1 MNQTTA
7 DRPLYRVIY
16 RKPCAWPGH
25 ETAEWR
31 LVLGLSPLEEAREVA
46 DELRRGGLVALV
58 IETEVFARKGLPRTR
73 KASEYLGLEQEQ
85 R

>member
-16 RKPCAWPGH
+16 RKGH

-73 KASEYLGLEQEQ
+73 KATEYLGLEQEQ